1 MWSLSNIMLY
11 SKQFGFKRIKN
22 HWNRFRTRQTKT
34 SKDKFVRMIWTLWVI
49 NYDDMKWELFM
60 IWNEYENEWG
70 PLPYVVLLLSFDRIR
85 IYFVTISYYEWQLS
99 HDLGLSKTYLIG
111 RHFENFFIKDF
122 LRRIRYFNTWM
133 TKTVIFV
140 KKCDSYCIIFWGHT
154 KKSVKK
160 ILPDRESNPGCLGES
175 QES

>member
-1 MWSLSNIMLY
+1 MSPTSVANIDVT
-11 SKQFGFKRIKN
+11 
-22 HWNRFRTRQTKT
+22 HWF
-34 SKDKFVRMIWTLWVI
+34 SKDKDSNMIRTLWVI

-60 IWNEYENEWG
+60 IWNEYENELG

-122 LRRIRYFNTWM
+122 LRRIRYFNTWF
-133 TKTVIFV
+133 TKKVIFAKKNMIQNLSSKRCSQTGNRTRAAWV
-140 KKCDSYCIIFWGHT
+140 KA
-154 KKSVKK
+154 
-160 ILPDRESNPGCLGES
+160 RNPNP
-175 QES
+175 

>member
-122 LRRIRYFNTWM
+122 LRRIRYFNTWF
-133 TKTVIFV
+133 TKKVIFAKKKYDSELVV
-140 KKCDSYCIIFWGHT
+140 KKM
-154 KKSVKK
+154 
-160 ILPDRESNPGCLGES
+160 LPDRESNPGRLGES

>member
-1 MWSLSNIMLY
+1 
-11 SKQFGFKRIKN
+11 
-22 HWNRFRTRQTKT
+22 
-34 SKDKFVRMIWTLWVI
+34 
-49 NYDDMKWELFM
+49 M

-111 RHFENFFIKDF
+111 RHFENFFHQRFFALNTVFQHVIYQKKSF
-122 LRRIRYFNTWM
+122 LEKKYDSEL
-133 TKTVIFV
+133 VV
-140 KKCDSYCIIFWGHT
+140 KKM
-154 KKSVKK
+154 
-160 ILPDRESNPGCLGES
+160 LPDRESNPGRLGES